1 MKLYKVLNGNKPCN
15 GGNGE
20 YNLPVKRKDGTWKPG
35 KWMPAIKGELR
46 PCDNGYHLCDAAHLI
61 DWLGPD
67 IYEAE
72 YKGDRIDADN
82 KVVVR
87 QVRLISQ
94 VETWNDKT
102 ERLFA
107 CWCVR
112 QVWHLLTDERS
123 KHAVEV
129 SERFAA
135 GEATETELDA
145 ARDAAWDAARD
156 AARGAA
162 RDAAWAAARDAARDA
177 AWGAARAAAR
187 DAARDAAWGAA
198 RDAAWDAAW
207 AAQSKHLI
215 EILGLS
221 E

>member
-20 YNLPVKRKDGTWKPG
+20 YGLPTKRKNGTWKPG
-35 KWMPAIKGELR
+35 KWVPAIKGTLE
-46 PCDNGYHLCDAAHLI
+46 PCENGYHLCDADHLI

-72 YKGDRIDADN
+72 YRGDRIDADN
-82 KVVVR
+82 KIVVR
-87 QVRLISQ
+87 QVRLVGK
-94 VETWNDKT
+94 VEKWNDKSA
-102 ERLFA
+102 RLFA

-112 QVWHLLTDERS
+112 QVWHLLTYERS
-123 KHAVEV
+123 KNSVVV

-135 GEATETELDA
+135 DEATETELA
-145 ARDAAWDAARD
+145 AAWDAAS
-156 AARGAA
+156 
-162 RDAAWAAARDAARDA
+162 
-177 AWGAARAAAR
+177 
-187 DAARDAAWGAA
+187 
-198 RDAAWDAAW
+198 

-215 EILGLS
+215 EALGLS